1 MSSVEMDFNPSIGRT
16 GRTRNWDTHYDYKHS
31 RFSIKFRVMN
41 DTDSATFVL
50 FDRGAAILRSR
61 DIRAASDVLPPKIQA
76 LMNCTYLFKVECKVA
91 VSSRFDQSFRVR
103 KICTD
108 IVTINQ
114 FKSKWALE
122 ESVFVKNA
130 NEMNSLSAL
139 HDSEVDFSANYLATN
154 FF

>member
-1 MSSVEMDFNPSIGRT
+1 MLLLLSCLAKS
-16 GRTRNWDTHYDYKHS
+16 KH
-31 RFSIKFRVMN
+31 FK
-41 DTDSATFVL
+41 
-50 FDRGAAILRSR
+50 
-61 DIRAASDVLPPKIQA
+61 RAASGVLPPKIQA

-108 IVTINQ
+108 IVIINQ

-139 HDSEVDFSANYLATN
+139 HDNPVDKGNIVTKDFQSKICP
-154 FF
+154 